1 MGRQVELVFSACDGV
16 MIDKKYL
23 GSFWCNEI
31 MRTVRRV
38 ASNSVLEGLYCGE
51 LFLEVHKSL
60 NMHPS
65 SWDMYFEPE
74 SGRPGKSE
82 TPVFD
87 RIVNTPDITAVR
99 ILYEDDSLDYIFVP
113 WEDREDNRYQN
124 GLQESAISAAGHLYL
139 SVSRKN
145 HLADLVDLDE
155 IHDEAR
161 AFDWTVSPD

>member
-60 NMHPS
+60 HMHPS
-65 SWDMYFEPE
+65 SWDMYFEP
-74 SGRPGKSE
+74 GK
-82 TPVFD
+82 
-87 RIVNTPDITAVR
+87 R
-99 ILYEDDSLDYIFVP
+99 
-113 WEDREDNRYQN
+113 
-124 GLQESAISAAGHLYL
+124 AA
-139 SVSRKN
+139 RQKR
-145 HLADLVDLDE
+145 DP
-155 IHDEAR
+155 R
-161 AFDWTVSPD
+161 F